1 MDCKGVQLLLVGAI
15 EAPVIEMCTGELFQ
29 KESKCYSVRSLCIDV
44 FTSNL
49 IILLDKSL
57 KTDLHCI
64 NWNKFSCTL
73 YDNHIHLLNWLAN
86 IPVPGHGFNPIKA
99 SPDILAQV
107 AQLLDENHLVIEE
120 WEECM

>member
-1 MDCKGVQLLLVGAI
+1 MLLVGAI
-15 EAPVIEMCTGELFQ
+15 KARVIEMCTGELFQ
-29 KESKCYSVRSLCIDV
+29 KESACYSVRSLCVDM

-57 KTDLHCI
+57 KSDLHHI

-73 YDNHIHLLNWLAN
+73 YNNHICLSNWPAN
-86 IPVPGHGFNPIKA
+86 IPAPGHGFNPIKA

-107 AQLLDENHLVIEE
+107 VQLLDENHLVIEE
-120 WEECM
+120 WEKCM